1 MPGPAGQPQITWGH
15 EQGNGPLLTAMSCG
29 LKADGRS
36 DLLSCSLEL
45 RRKKLAAEA
54 PVRC

>member
-15 EQGNGPLLTAMSCG
+15 EQGNGPLLTAVSCG

-36 DLLSCSLEL
+36 DLLSCPLEL